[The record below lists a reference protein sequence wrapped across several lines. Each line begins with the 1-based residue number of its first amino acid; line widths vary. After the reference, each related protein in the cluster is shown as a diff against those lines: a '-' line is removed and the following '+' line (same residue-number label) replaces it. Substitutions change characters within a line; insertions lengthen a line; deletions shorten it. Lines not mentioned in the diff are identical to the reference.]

1 MPKEEPADFIPP
13 HEGRKKQTIGRLSLM
28 FFMMMMVLTF
38 FSNTLLHFTLP
49 KVEAER
55 PTNGVL
61 IKEIFGEGTVEVK
74 QMWEEYAKANLPV
87 KEVLVERGDR
97 VSKGQTI
104 LSLDIRSL
112 QDSYLD
118 EQTRLQL
125 LELSLAG
132 AEDTLEQ
139 KQRDYENMKALVENG
154 AEAEINLRNAEK
166 ALAEAARNC
175 DTTRLNLTMQ
185 ERKVQSLAEQVA
197 NGGIYT
203 APADGIITELNFA
216 AGSSANS
223 TQPLFRLADT
233 GQGFRLVVPIA
244 GELAEY
250 AQPGDTVS
258 VNIYSLD
265 QRIEGK
271 IERITDNSQHPG
283 EQKDVWIDLAGEGL
297 AGEGLAGGEK
307 GEIYLSKK
315 TKPYPVLVP
324 NSAIYTDSDG
334 SFVYVLK
341 SRKGPLGMENYVQ
354 RLDVNVEDSDN
365 EKSALTNMIGD
376 EVIIQSNK
384 PLADGDKVLKEAAN

>member
-13 HEGRKKQTIGRLSLM
+13 HEGRKKQTIGRQSLM
-28 FFMMMMVLTF
+28 FFIMMMVLTF

-74 QMWEEYAKANLPV
+74 QVWEEYAKANLPV
-87 KEVLVERGDR
+87 KEVLVEQGDR

-139 KQRDYENMKALVENG
+139 KQRDYENIKALVENG
-154 AEAEINLRNAEK
+154 AEAEINLLNAEK

-197 NGGIYT
+197 NGGVYT
-203 APADGIITELNFA
+203 ASADGIITELNFA
-216 AGSSANS
+216 AGSTANS

-233 GQGFRLVVPIA
+233 GQGFRLVVPVA

-250 AQPGDTVS
+250 ARPGDTVS

-265 QRIEGK
+265 QKTEGK
-271 IERITDNSQHPG
+271 IERITDNSQRPG

-297 AGEGLAGGEK
+297 AGEGLAGGVK

-315 TKPYPVLVP
+315 TKPYPALVP

-354 RLDVNVEDSDN
+354 RLDVNVEDRDN
-365 EKSALTNMIGD
+365 EKSALTNMIAD

>member
-175 DTTRLNLTMQ
+175 DATRLNLTMQ

-203 APADGIITELNFA
+203 APAAGIITELNFA

-271 IERITDNSQHPG
+271 IERITDNGQHPG
-283 EQKDVWIDLAGEGL
+283 EQKDVWIDLAGEGP

-315 TKPYPVLVP
+315 TKPYPALVP

-334 SFVYVLK
+334 SFIYVLK

-354 RLDVNVEDSDN
+354 RLEVNVEDSDN
-365 EKSALTNMIGD
+365 EKSALTNMIAD

-384 PLADGDKVLKEAAN
+384 TLADGDKVLKEAAN

>member
-13 HEGRKKQTIGRLSLM
+13 HEGGKKQTIGRLSLM
-28 FFMMMMVLTF
+28 FFMMMIVLTF

-55 PTNGVL
+55 PANGVL

-74 QMWEEYAKANLPV
+74 QVWEEYAKANLPV

-118 EQTRLQL
+118 EQTRCQL

-132 AEDTLEQ
+132 AEDALEQ
-139 KQRDYENMKALVENG
+139 KQRDYENIKALVENG
-154 AEAEINLRNAEK
+154 AEAEINLLNAEK

-185 ERKVQSLAEQVA
+185 ERKVQSLAEQMA
-197 NGGIYT
+197 NGGVYT
-203 APADGIITELNFA
+203 ASADGIITELNFA
-216 AGSSANS
+216 AGSTVNS

-233 GQGFRLVVPIA
+233 GQGFRLVVPVA

-265 QRIEGK
+265 KKTEGK
-271 IERITDNSQHPG
+271 IERITDNSQRPG
-283 EQKDVWIDLAGEGL
+283 EQKDVWIDLT
-297 AGEGLAGGEK
+297 GEGLAGGEK

-315 TKPYPVLVP
+315 TKPYPALVP
-324 NSAIYTDSDG
+324 NSAIYTDSEG

-354 RLDVNVEDSDN
+354 RLDVNVEDRDN